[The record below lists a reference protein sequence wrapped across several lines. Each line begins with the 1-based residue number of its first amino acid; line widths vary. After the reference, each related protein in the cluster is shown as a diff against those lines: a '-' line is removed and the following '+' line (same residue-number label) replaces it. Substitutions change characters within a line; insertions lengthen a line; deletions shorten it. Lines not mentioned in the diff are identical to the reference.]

1 MTIKQGNVIL
11 NPSLSVILSVAK
23 NLVVSLRVNSVKNL
37 IKSINYETLRFAQG
51 DKNMDFS
58 NPS

>member
-11 NPSLSVILSVAK
+11 NE
-23 NLVVSLRVNSVKNL
+23 VKNL
-37 IKSINYETLRFAQG
+37 IKSTNYETLRFAQG
-51 DKNMDFS
+51 DRNMDFS

>member
-11 NPSLSVILSVAK
+11 TPILAFARK
-23 NLVVSLRVNSVKNL
+23 HGGKNL

-51 DKNMDFS
+51 DKIMDFS

>member
-11 NPSLSVILSVAK
+11 NE
-23 NLVVSLRVNSVKNL
+23 VKNL
-37 IKSINYETLRFAQG
+37 IKSINYETLRFTQG

-58 NPS
+58 NASNIL